1 MRRLQLVSVVPTNS
15 DRPSTPHRHPSNPF
29 RTVISLRLKVTKR
42 FHYVRSS
49 SRAKQ
54 PLSAATIAKR
64 KRSKYGHFR
73 PPPLANELAMMQFA
87 DGGSLDS
94 HIKRVMEAQARAA
107 AGSGGASVGVAGVYR
122 DEQGGIWWDED
133 EELEYAHLLDG
144 LDRIKAEGDA
154 EEALWEDF
162 SRLSTHS
169 RRPSSAANSS
179 VDPSYDDSLSFGSSV
194 DSDLNPKFL
203 LPPPESETY
212 PTFTSGTP
220 NDRVLASLR
229 IGGEGMSSLSLP
241 LRPSRQA
248 PHLLQSISL
257 EDVQAFAK
265 NSEPYTSLRLLSSEG
280 SIRRAKPK
288 GAARRRPAP
297 LKPSLSYTRHPNG
310 LHHIG
315 PAASPLGGLHLE
327 MVNLRKEFI
336 DDSFTPP
343 PSSSTTLFTTTR
355 SSNSSCPSSLTR
367 RNSRKSKSSVKK
379 SSSSLNIRGL
389 FARRAS

>member
-1 MRRLQLVSVVPTNS
+1 MRRMRSVSIVPQNS
-15 DRPSTPHRHPSNPF
+15 DRPSTPHPSNPF
-29 RTVISLRLKVTKR
+29 RAVISLRLKVTKR
-42 FHYVRSS
+42 FHYARGS
-49 SRAKQ
+49 SRAKPQ
-54 PLSAATIAKR
+54 LSATTIAKR

-94 HIKRVMEAQARAA
+94 HIKRVMEAQAKAA
-107 AGSGGASVGVAGVYR
+107 GGSGGANVGVADVYR
-122 DEQGGIWWDED
+122 DEHGGIWWDED

-154 EEALWEDF
+154 EKALWEDF
-162 SRLSTHS
+162 SRLSTHPG
-169 RRPSSAANSS
+169 RPSSSANNS
-179 VDPSYDDSLSFGSSV
+179 VDPSGSDRRLSSGSSV
-194 DSDLNPKFL
+194 DSDLDPKFL

-257 EDVQAFAK
+257 EDVQAFVK
-265 NSEPYTSLRLLSSEG
+265 NSEPYTSPRLLSSDG
-280 SIRRAKPK
+280 SVRRVKPK

-297 LKPSLSYTRHPNG
+297 LKPALSSTHPNG
-310 LHHIG
+310 PHHIG
-315 PAASPLGGLHLE
+315 PAASPLGALHLE
-327 MVNLRKEFI
+327 MVHLRKEFI

-343 PSSSTTLFTTTR
+343 PSSSTTFFSTT
-355 SSNSSCPSSLTR
+355 SSSSPSSSMTR

-379 SSSSLNIRGL
+379 SSSSLSIRGL
-389 FARRAS
+389 FARRTS